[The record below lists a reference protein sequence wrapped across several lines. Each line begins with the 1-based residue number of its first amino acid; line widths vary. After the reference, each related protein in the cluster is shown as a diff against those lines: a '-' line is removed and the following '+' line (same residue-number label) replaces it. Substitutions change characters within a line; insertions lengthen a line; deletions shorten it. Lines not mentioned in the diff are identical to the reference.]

1 MAALPN
7 PLRVALDATPLLG
20 RRTGVGQFC
29 AGVLPALSRQ
39 PDLEVSAFA
48 MTWRGRHQLASVLP
62 QGVAAVRRA
71 MPARLLQE
79 LWARWPL
86 PSAELCVGRADVVH
100 GTNFVVPPSRRATMV
115 VSVHDLTPL
124 RFPQWCRPAALA
136 YPVLVQKAVQR
147 GAWVHTDSAAIARE
161 VVELLGVPEER
172 VRTVH
177 LGVPAWD
184 GPALGPAGPAG
195 ATPQRRAD
203 NSPSGPG
210 VRQAEATA
218 DEPAEDSGAGP
229 GGSVPADLLPQWVRR
244 YVLALGTVEPRKD
257 LPSLVRAFGM
267 LAGHH
272 PGLALVVAGPD
283 GWGSAQL
290 AEALEACPARD
301 QVVRLGWVSEED
313 RGRLMSAA
321 TVFAYPSRYEG
332 FGLPPLEAMAAGVPV
347 VATRC
352 AALEEVLGDAARL
365 VEVGNAEALA
375 GALDDLLGDVDSRE
389 ELAKRGR
396 QRAERFT
403 WEACAERL
411 ADLYRDALSQ

>member
-1 MAALPN
+1 VSVVPAAPN

-29 AGVLPALSRQ
+29 AGVLPALSRRA
-39 PDLEVSAFA
+39 DLRVSGFA
-48 MTWRGRHQLASVLP
+48 MTWRGRHELTSVLP
-62 QGVAAVRRA
+62 RGVTAVRRA

-79 LWARWPL
+79 LWAHWPF
-86 PSAELCVGRADVVH
+86 PSAELCVGRVDVVH
-100 GTNFVVPPSRRATMV
+100 GTNFVVPPSRRVAMV

-136 YPVLVQKAVQR
+136 YPVLVRKAVQR

-161 VVELLGVPEER
+161 VVELLRVPEER

-177 LGVPAWD
+177 LGVPAW
-184 GPALGPAGPAG
+184 GEPAPGRAGQAG
-195 ATPQRRAD
+195 AGSDERGED
-203 NSPSGPG
+203 N
-210 VRQAEATA
+210 R
-218 DEPAEDSGAGP
+218 AGP
-229 GGSVPADLLPQWVRR
+229 GGDIPADLFPQWVRR

-257 LPSLVRAFGM
+257 LPSLVSAFGM
-267 LAGHH
+267 VARRH
-272 PGLALVVAGPD
+272 PGLALAVAGPD

-290 AEALEACPARD
+290 AEALEACPGRD

-313 RGRLMSAA
+313 RKRLIGGA

-352 AALEEVLGDAARL
+352 DALTEVLGDAARL

-375 GALDDLLGDVDSRE
+375 GALDELLDDAGGRE

-396 QRAERFT
+396 QRAEHFT
-403 WEACAERL
+403 WEACAAGL
-411 ADLYRDALSQ
+411 AGLYRDALPQ